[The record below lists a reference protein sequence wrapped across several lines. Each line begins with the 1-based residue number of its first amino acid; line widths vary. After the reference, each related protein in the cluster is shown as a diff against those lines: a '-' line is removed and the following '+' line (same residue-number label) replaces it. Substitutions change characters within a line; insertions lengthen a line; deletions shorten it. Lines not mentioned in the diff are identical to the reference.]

1 MNRVMRSMA
10 SLLVAMA
17 VWASSVQA
25 QSPTVTLGT
34 GAGGTFPIGDFGDTF
49 NAGWNAQ
56 ANIGLRSPSWPVAF
70 RFDVVYHSL
79 NHDVPFGENDL
90 GIVAGL
96 ANVEFKFNGAT
107 GSGPFIVAG
116 PGYYNLD
123 REVTGGESDFGLFA
137 GAGYKI
143 AMTNLLVSIE
153 GKFHNVFTE
162 GNSSRFIPVGLV
174 VEIPLGGTVSAIRS
188 R

>member
-10 SLLVAMA
+10 GLLVAMA
-17 VWASSVQA
+17 AWAGSVQA

-34 GAGGTFPIGDFGDTF
+34 GAGGTFPLGDFGETF
-49 NAGWNAQ
+49 GTGWNAQ
-56 ANIGLRSPSWPVAF
+56 ANIGFRSPSWPVAL
-70 RFDVVYHSL
+70 RFDVAYHSL

-90 GIVAGL
+90 AIIAGL
-96 ANVEFKFNGAT
+96 ANVELKFNRGSA
-107 GSGPFIVAG
+107 SGPFIVAG
-116 PGYYNLD
+116 PGYYNFD
-123 REVTGGESDFGLFA
+123 REVTGGESDFGVFA

-174 VEIPLGGTVSAIRS
+174 VEIPLGGMVSA
-188 R
+188 